1 MAEAALDGMTRHRGA
16 VRGFVLKLVGDQ
28 ALAED
33 LVQETFLRAQ
43 RTDSGHRG
51 EAGDKSWLCAIA
63 LNLVR
68 DHFRAAARRPETT
81 AEPEAVENVATP
93 GDAELNLLESE
104 MSSCIGE
111 FLARLPRPQYDVVAL
126 HDTAGLGHA
135 EIAAQLDISVANSRV
150 VLHRG
155 RQALRGMFEEGC
167 VLAFGE
173 DAFPCERRPPSGE
186 DD

>member
-1 MAEAALDGMTRHRGA
+1 MTETTIDDMSRHRDA
-16 VRGFVLKLVGDQ
+16 VRGFALKLLGEV

-33 LVQETFLRAQ
+33 ITQETFLRAQ
-43 RTDSGHRG
+43 RTDAGYRG
-51 EAGDKSWLCAIA
+51 EAGEKSWLCAIA

-68 DHFRAAARRPETT
+68 DHFRTTARRPETT
-81 AEPEAVENVATP
+81 AEPEAVENVAAP